1 MAIVEAFIFDLD
13 GVIIHSTPLHNRAW
27 EIYLERHSIS
37 PDRVQGR
44 MHGLRND
51 DIVRDFF
58 GEGLTPEAIHQHGA
72 DKEVIYRELMKP
84 ELETWIVPGVRE
96 FLKRHAA
103 VPMAVA
109 SNAEPLN
116 IEFVLTEAGLGG
128 RFLHV
133 VDGHDVVHPKP
144 APDIYLKAAGLL
156 GVDPTRCVIFE
167 DSIPGVQAGVA
178 AGARVAGIQTTLA
191 AIDGA
196 EIMIKDFCDPALEEW
211 LRLTGA

>member
-1 MAIVEAFIFDLD
+1 
-13 GVIIHSTPLHNRAW
+13 
-27 EIYLERHSIS
+27 
-37 PDRVQGR
+37 

-58 GEGLTPEAIHQHGA
+58 GEDLTAEAIHRHGA

-84 ELETWIVPGVRE
+84 ELEAWMVPGVRE

-103 VPMAVA
+103 TPMAVA

-116 IEFVLTEAGLGG
+116 IEFVLAEAGLD
-128 RFLHV
+128 RHFLHV
-133 VDGHDVVHPKP
+133 VDGHDVIHPKP

-178 AGARVAGIQTTLA
+178 AGARVVGIQTTLA
-191 AIDGA
+191 TIHGA
-196 EIMIKDFCDPALEEW
+196 EIMIKDFNDPALEQW
-211 LRLTGA
+211 FASTGLVGPRFVP